1 MTETTHETVR
11 ETTHGTTHETT
22 HTTIVQKQD
31 TPPAVLASQHI
42 HELVGGTILL
52 CIALTLGFAVHAVL
66 FRLLAR
72 LRHKDVQASPLIQAV
87 SNRVRR
93 PALFIVL
100 LAMIN
105 IAIELQIVT
114 IEEPLFGTLQKCFL
128 VALFLAIG
136 WLLVSGVYLFEDVVL
151 LRYNTQTENNLQ
163 ARRIRTQT
171 QLLRRLAIILAII
184 IDAGLILSLFQNSAI
199 WHYGAGLLAS
209 AGLAS
214 LVLATAAK
222 STASNLLAGLQIAL
236 TEPIRLDDVVIVEG
250 EWGRIEEITTT
261 YVVVAIWDY
270 RRLIIPLTYFIENPF
285 QNWTREH
292 ADLMGTSF
300 LYVDYSVPVDALRE
314 EYFRLLEASPLWD
327 GKIKALQVTNLSE
340 HTMEIR
346 CLLSARNS
354 GDQFDLRCIIR
365 EGMIT
370 FLQKNYP
377 DAFPRTRFSA
387 VGGADAAP
395 LQAFAGAER
404 AGRDAL
410 LSR

>member
-1 MTETTHETVR
+1 MSVAAITPR
-11 ETTHGTTHETT
+11 GAAGTMASPHV
-22 HTTIVQKQD
+22 HAIVIGIV
-31 TPPAVLASQHI
+31 AVC
-42 HELVGGTILL
+42 V
-52 CIALTLGFAVHAVL
+52 ALTIGSALHAVV

-72 LRHKDVQASPLIQAV
+72 LRHRNVETSPLLSAITL
-87 SNRVRR
+87 RLRR
-93 PALFIVL
+93 PALAITLLTAVGIVL
-100 LAMIN
+100 
-105 IAIELQIVT
+105 
-114 IEEPLFGTLQKCFL
+114 P
-128 VALFLAIG
+128 FLAIDEPLLGTIEKTAAIVWFLTLG
-136 WLLVSGVYLFEDVVL
+136 WLMISGVYLFEDAML
-151 LRYNTQTENNLQ
+151 LRYDASTSDNLK
-163 ARRIRTQT
+163 ARRVRTQL
-171 QLLRRLAIILAII
+171 QLLRRLAIILLMVVT
-184 IDAGLILSLFQNSAI
+184 AGLILSLFRDSQL

-270 RRLIIPLTYFIENPF
+270 RRLIVPLSYFIENPF

-300 LYVDYSVPVDALRE
+300 LYVDYSVPVEALRE
-314 EYFRLLEASPLWD
+314 EFFRLLEASPLWD
-327 GKIKALQVTNLSE
+327 RKIKALQVTNLSE

-354 GDQFDLRCIIR
+354 GEQFDLRCIIR
-365 EGMIT
+365 EGMIG
-370 FLQKNYP
+370 FIQKEYP

-387 VGGADAAP
+387 VAGAP
-395 LQAFAGAER
+395 LAAELQAR
-404 AGRDAL
+404 
-410 LSR
+410 